1 MTQEQPDKKAAKKP
15 KKAHVPNPSS
25 LPASLVPKL
34 PNALRQKKR

>member
-1 MTQEQPDKKAAKKP
+1 MTQGQQDKKAAKKP